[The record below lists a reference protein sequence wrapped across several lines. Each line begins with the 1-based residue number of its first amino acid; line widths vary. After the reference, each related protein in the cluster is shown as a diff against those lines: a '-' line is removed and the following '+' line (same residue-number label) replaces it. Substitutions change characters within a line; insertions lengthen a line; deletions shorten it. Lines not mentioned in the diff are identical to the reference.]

1 MSDNVYPIAIAGL
14 RGPTRPAVKP
24 ERKKREAAS
33 PLPDGAR
40 IEDFY
45 AYLPDHKF
53 IYMPTG
59 ALWPAASVD
68 SMLPPVDVPMREK
81 PMLPSKWLDQN
92 RAVQQAIWAPG
103 LPKIVEDKLMADGGW
118 IPHRG
123 AKVFNLYKPPPLR
136 PPPMFGFDVSPW
148 INHIRYVFPDEA
160 EHIIRF
166 LAHRVQRPEEKINH
180 ALVLGGMQ
188 GVGKD
193 SILEPV
199 KHAVGPW
206 NFVEVS
212 PKQVI
217 GRFNGFVKCVI
228 LRISEAR
235 DRGEADRY
243 EFYETMKTY
252 TAAPPD
258 VLRVDEKNLREHNV
272 MNVMGV
278 VITTN
283 HRDSLHLP
291 ADDRRHFVCWSPRD
305 RDQFVEGY
313 WPALWK
319 WFATGG
325 NAGVG
330 DYLAKLDLSDF
341 DPKAP
346 PVKTAA
352 FWACVDINR
361 APENSELADA
371 LDALGRPDAVT
382 IAALWFKASSTF
394 RQWLDD
400 RNNRRKFRHRFEES
414 GYVPV
419 RNQDADDGLWALNGK
434 RQAVYA
440 KKELALRDQI
450 AAAQGLTK
458 GPPSKSV

>member
-1 MSDNVYPIAIAGL
+1 MSNALRMTLPGL
-14 RGPTRPAVKP
+14 RAPIKPAVKP

-68 SMLPPVDVPMREK
+68 SLLPPVDVPMREK
-81 PMLPSKWLDQN
+81 PQLPSKWLDQN

-103 LPKIVEDKLMADGGW
+103 LPKIVENKLMADGGW
-118 IPHRG
+118 IPHHG
-123 AKVFNLYKPPPLR
+123 AKVFNLYKPPPI
-136 PPPMFGFDVSPW
+136 PPPPIAGFDVGPW

-160 EHIIRF
+160 EHIIKF
-166 LAHRVQRPEEKINH
+166 LAHRVQKPEEKINH

-199 KHAVGPW
+199 KYAIGPW

-217 GRFNGFVKCVI
+217 GRFNGFVKSVI

-258 VLRVDEKNLREHNV
+258 VLRVDEKNLREHAV

-291 ADDRRHFVCWSPRD
+291 ADDRRHFVAWSPRE

-319 WFATGG
+319 WFASGG
-325 NAGVG
+325 NAAVA
-330 DYLAKLDLSDF
+330 DYLAKLDISDF

-352 FWACVDINR
+352 FWATVDLGR
-361 APENSELADA
+361 PPEDAELADA
-371 LDALGRPDAVT
+371 LEKLKNPDAVT
-382 IAALWFKASSTF
+382 KDQVHRNAKSGSPFQLW
-394 RQWLDD
+394 LGD
-400 RNNRRKFRHRFEES
+400 RRNARMIGHRFEACD
-414 GYVPV
+414 YVAV
-419 RNQDADDGLWALNGK
+419 RNPTDKRDGLWVIEGK
-434 RQAVYA
+434 RQTVYA
-440 KKELALRDQI
+440 KKHLALRDQI
-450 AAAQGLTK
+450 AAAKRLTTPS
-458 GPPSKSV
+458 PPG

>member
-1 MSDNVYPIAIAGL
+1 MNLPLHQLAAL
-14 RGPTRPAVKP
+14 RGNSPGPKAQRKP
-24 ERKKREAAS
+24 KEKRDAAS
-33 PLPDGAR
+33 LEGAR

-68 SMLPPVDVPMREK
+68 SLLPPVEVPMREK

-103 LPKIVEDKLMADGGW
+103 LPKIVENKLMADGAW
-118 IPHRG
+118 VPHRG
-123 AKVFNLYKPPPLR
+123 AQVFNLYR
-136 PPPMFGFDVSPW
+136 PPPVAPPSVVSLDVKPW
-148 INHIRYVFPDEA
+148 LDHIRWVYPDEA
-160 EHIIRF
+160 DHIIKW

-180 ALVLGGMQ
+180 ALVLGGPQ
-188 GVGKD
+188 GIGKD
-193 SILEPV
+193 ALLDPV
-199 KHAVGPW
+199 KHAVGHW
-206 NFVEVS
+206 NFVEVT

-217 GRFNGFVKCVI
+217 GRFNGFVKSVI
-228 LRISEAR
+228 LRINEAR
-235 DRGEADRY
+235 DRGDEADRY
-243 EFYETMKTY
+243 EFYEHLKIY

-258 VLRVDEKNLREHNV
+258 VLRVDEKNLREHSV

-291 ADDRRHFVCWSPRD
+291 PDDRRHFVCWSPRE

-313 WPALWK
+313 WPALWR
-319 WFATGG
+319 WYQNGG
-325 NAGVG
+325 YGGVA
-330 DYLAKLDLSDF
+330 DYLAKLDLSGF

-352 FWACVDINR
+352 FWATVDINR

-371 LDALGRPDAVT
+371 LDKLGNPDVLT
-382 IAALWFKASSTF
+382 IANVWWKASSEF
-394 RQWLDD
+394 KAWLDD
-400 RNNRRKFRHRFEES
+400 RKNRRKFRHRFEES

-419 RNQDADDGLWALNGK
+419 RNPDAEDGLWVIAGK

-440 KKELALRDQI
+440 RREMALRDQI
-450 AAAQGLTK
+450 AAAQKLTMA
-458 GPPSKSV
+458 PSP